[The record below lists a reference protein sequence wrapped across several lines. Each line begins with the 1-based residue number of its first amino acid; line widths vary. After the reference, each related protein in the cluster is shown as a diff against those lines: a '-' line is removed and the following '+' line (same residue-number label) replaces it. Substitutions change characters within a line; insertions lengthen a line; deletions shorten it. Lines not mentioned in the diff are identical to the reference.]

1 MTTTRTLRLLA
12 TTASVAALACAGAA
26 PATAMPGSQTKASE
40 ASAVQD
46 LRSPDAIDAANGYSP
61 SVAPEPVAVSR
72 DLRSPDVR
80 DAAAG
85 YDPQPVDLPVT
96 ITGTGDGFDWVSAAI
111 GGAVLGGLI
120 LLLVAFRPT
129 AVGRRHAL
137 HT

>member
-1 MTTTRTLRLLA
+1 MTTTRTHRSLA
-12 TTASVAALACAGAA
+12 MTATIAALACATAA
-26 PATAMPGSQTKASE
+26 PAPAMPGPEFRGSE
-40 ASAVQD
+40 APVVQD

-61 SVAPEPVAVSR
+61 SAAPEPVAVSS

-85 YDPQPVDLPVT
+85 YDPQPVNRTVT
-96 ITGTGDGFDWVSAAI
+96 FTSPDDGFDWLSAAI

-129 AVGRRHAL
+129 HLGHRGAL